1 MITRIKR
8 VKNFGIFDDFSW
20 KESCKDFHKYNFFY
34 GWNYSGKT
42 TLSRI
47 FRCIEKQKNHEDYP
61 NAQFSLRT
69 DNEIINQKNITS
81 NELSVRVFNEDF
93 IEENFHWNDTDSS
106 IDPVLILG
114 EESKKLNDGLTNL
127 ITLLSKENVNF
138 KEIKE
143 KIETKEN
150 ELETSLRT
158 KATAIRQII
167 GITNPREFDKNKLR
181 EQISKMNKVSFE
193 QKILDD
199 PVKELSFFRKE
210 KRKTIKQFVLP
221 KLQLK
226 SFIVNTRSLLSKKI
240 TAEKF
245 IEKLSKNEELRD
257 WVEKGVEI
265 HKNEKNCQFCGN
277 PLPPGLL
284 YSLKKYFTS
293 ERENLKLDINKLLG
307 KIENHIKEIEEISFP
322 GRETLIDK
330 LQKKYE
336 VLIDT
341 FNEQKKE
348 YKVNLYS
355 LEEKLKFKRN
365 DPYKVIEMDKCSD
378 NSSKMKEVFE
388 DTKKVIEKH
397 NSTIDK
403 YETIKENSKEKLI
416 SHYCAEFIKEIDY
429 FGSLQKINDLK
440 TEQQT
445 IKTKIDVLKNGK
457 KNIEKK
463 IKAEEIGAELIN
475 KYLSYFFSDDKIKI
489 TTTQDSKY
497 KISRKDKI
505 AKNLSTGEKNIISL
519 VYFFAKLEE
528 TSFNLEDSVIFID
541 DPVSSLDSNHIFR
554 MYVFIKEKLIT
565 CGQLFITTHNF
576 NFLNLLKDIGQH
588 AFKNGNCNF
597 FLIKRIKKVNKL
609 YCCIEQLPEVLFKY
623 RSEYNYLFS
632 IIKNFYD
639 SSDKSSFEMIHIM
652 PNILRR
658 FLELF
663 LNMKYPDN
671 NKLGCKVNKYLR
683 NLKESEISLVL
694 KILNQ
699 YSHEDDVSHSQ
710 KFPEIQELEESISIV
725 LKTIQNKDI
734 EHYETLCNTVK

>member
-20 KESCKDFHKYNFFY
+20 KESCKEFYKYNFFY

-106 IDPVLILG
+106 IEPVLILG
-114 EESKKLNDGLTNL
+114 EESKKLNDGLTKL
-127 ITLLSKENVNF
+127 ITLLSKENDNF

-150 ELETSLRT
+150 ELEASLRT

-199 PVKELSFFRKE
+199 PVKELNFFRKE
-210 KRKTIKQFVLP
+210 KRKPIKQFVLP
-221 KLQLK
+221 KLKLK
-226 SFIVNTRSLLSKKI
+226 SFIANTRSLLSKKI
-240 TAEKF
+240 TAEKL
-245 IEKLSKNEELRD
+245 IEKLSKNKELRD

-265 HKNEKNCQFCGN
+265 HENEEICQFCGN

-284 YSLKKYFTS
+284 YSLKMYFTS

-322 GRETLIDK
+322 EREALIDK

-336 VLIDT
+336 ELLDT

-365 DPYKVIEMDKCSD
+365 DPYEVIEMDKCSD
-378 NSSKMKEVFE
+378 NSSKMKEVLE
-388 DTKKVIEKH
+388 NTKKVIEKH

-403 YETIKENSKEKLI
+403 YEAVKEKSKEKLI

-429 FGSLQKINDLK
+429 FGSLQNINDLK

-445 IKTKIDVLKNGK
+445 IKTKIDVLENGK

-463 IKAEEIGAELIN
+463 IKAEEIGAKLIN
-475 KYLSYFFSDDKIKI
+475 KYLSNFFSDDKIKI

-528 TSFNLEDSVIFID
+528 TSFNFEDSVIFVD

-554 MYVFIKEKLIT
+554 MYGFIKEKLIT

-576 NFLNLLKDIGQH
+576 DFLNLLKDIGKY
-588 AFKNGNCNF
+588 AFKNENCNF
-597 FLIKRIKKVNKL
+597 FLIKRIRKENKL
-609 YCCIEQLPEVLFKY
+609 YCCIEQMPKVLFEYK
-623 RSEYNYLFS
+623 SEYNYLFS

-639 SSDKSSFEMIHIM
+639 SSDKSNFEMIFIM

-658 FLELF
+658 FFELY

-671 NKLGCKVNKYLR
+671 EKLRSKAKRYLKDS
-683 NLKESEISLVL
+683 KEGEISIVL
-694 KILNQ
+694 KIINE
-699 YSHEDDVSHSQ
+699 YSHEADISHSQ
-710 KFPEIQELEESISIV
+710 KFPEIQELDDSVRIV
-725 LKTIQNKDI
+725 LDTIKRKDK
-734 EHYETLCNTVK
+734 EHFETLCNSVK